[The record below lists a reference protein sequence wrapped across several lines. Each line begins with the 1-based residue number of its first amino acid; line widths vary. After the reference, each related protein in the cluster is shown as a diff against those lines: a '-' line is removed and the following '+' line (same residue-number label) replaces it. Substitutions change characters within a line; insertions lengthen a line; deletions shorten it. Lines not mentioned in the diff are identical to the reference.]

1 VVGAFWRTWI
11 RLSQRLRKDATPAP
25 ESFHHCQSR
34 ITCTELNNLHH
45 HCGNAILGIRLERK
59 LALEALKSAKINKIV
74 AAVHHLKYM
83 DQHLARI
90 ERVLAAPL
98 DDSNGDRQ

>member
-1 VVGAFWRTWI
+1 MVGAFWRTWI

-45 HCGNAILGIRLERK
+45 HCGNAVLGIRLERK
-59 LALEALKSAKINKIV
+59 LTLEALKLGKV
-74 AAVHHLKYM
+74 PTAVSRLKYM

-90 ERVLAAPL
+90 ERVLAAPM
-98 DDSNGDRQ
+98 DDSDGDRQ